1 MTYIKHFCSNLM
13 FSIKTVSKVSPGYF
27 YIRILFL
34 IINLLFNYTSL
45 FLWRDIINNLTKQ
58 TTDYSD
64 TLMKTVLLCTIWYV
78 SIILAKKILNTVQR
92 LFNYKFNDSLG
103 FYIDSVMIDKT
114 ADCDVSFFD
123 SPNLK
128 RTMRLSS
135 IYISNLQRMSEI
147 MFDVISTIANLI
159 TAVTLLSSL
168 SWIIVLLV
176 IVTSIPSLVL
186 DHKNRK
192 LDMSFQ
198 DNNLIHDQKMEYY
211 CDLFFNENTRHEIR
225 INSSDEYILQLY
237 KKEWEIWDQSKD
249 KHTKKKLE
257 SSIISKLILFI
268 GEISTYIHSVL
279 KLTQGLIAV
288 GDISYYISLLVQ
300 FRSAFMG
307 IFEMLVRYDD
317 ISDKID
323 DVREFLEMSPIIEKS
338 GTIKPSENP
347 EIIFD
352 NVSFC
357 YPNSG
362 DYVLKNCSFKINQG
376 DTFGLVGLNGSGK
389 STIVKLLCRFYDP
402 TDGEILIDGINSKEY
417 DIASLRKL
425 FGVLFQDYVH
435 YSFSL
440 RENIAMS
447 DITNKDNTDRIM
459 DACRRSK
466 VTDFIQD
473 WEKGLDSNMTRKFD
487 SNGKEL
493 SGGQWQRVSLA
504 RAFFRDAPTALLDEP
519 SAALDPVAEH
529 EIFEDFANISKGKSA
544 ILISHRLSSIT
555 LCDKILVLE
564 DGRIIEQG
572 SHKELLNVNGR
583 YAYLF
588 NLQASKYI

>member
-1 MTYIKHFCSNLM
+1 
-13 FSIKTVSKVSPGYF
+13 
-27 YIRILFL
+27 
-34 IINLLFNYTSL
+34 
-45 FLWRDIINNLTKQ
+45 
-58 TTDYSD
+58 
-64 TLMKTVLLCTIWYV
+64 
-78 SIILAKKILNTVQR
+78 
-92 LFNYKFNDSLG
+92 
-103 FYIDSVMIDKT
+103 
-114 ADCDVSFFD
+114 
-123 SPNLK
+123 
-128 RTMRLSS
+128 
-135 IYISNLQRMSEI
+135 
-147 MFDVISTIANLI
+147 
-159 TAVTLLSSL
+159 
-168 SWIIVLLV
+168 
-176 IVTSIPSLVL
+176 
-186 DHKNRK
+186 
-192 LDMSFQ
+192 
-198 DNNLIHDQKMEYY
+198 
-211 CDLFFNENTRHEIR
+211 
-225 INSSDEYILQLY
+225 
-237 KKEWEIWDQSKD
+237 
-249 KHTKKKLE
+249 
-257 SSIISKLILFI
+257 
-268 GEISTYIHSVL
+268 
-279 KLTQGLIAV
+279 LTQGLIAV